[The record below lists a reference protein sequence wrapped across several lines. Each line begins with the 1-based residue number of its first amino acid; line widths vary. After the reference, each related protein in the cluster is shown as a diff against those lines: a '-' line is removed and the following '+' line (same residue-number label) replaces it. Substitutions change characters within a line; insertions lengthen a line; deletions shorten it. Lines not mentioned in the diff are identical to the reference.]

1 MLGYFRF
8 ALREKWLPVSEEV
21 LHNMVI
27 EGGGRK
33 EA

>member
-1 MLGYFRF
+1 MLGYFSL
-8 ALREKWLPVSEEV
+8 LREKWLPVSEEV

-33 EA
+33 EP